1 MVPVESKIRT
11 AKILILGTADAGKST
26 LIRHMRKLHGR
37 EFESLEMAH
46 FKKVIR
52 LSCIEYLVTIVNK
65 FLKDEQTTKSY
76 HGACENFLEH
86 YRSISDPDN
95 EFIDK
100 ALNIWRVGALQSYIT
115 KTIHWE
121 SYGTELKDI
130 ASELS
135 HINGNKAQ
143 AIQMSFD
150 GQRIYSDNP
159 INHFLKCFERIME
172 TDYQPNLEDILNLR
186 VPTSGTFKKV
196 IENNVT

>member
-37 EFESLEMAH
+37 EFESLEMER

-100 ALNIWRVGALQSYIT
+100 ALNIWSVAALQSYIT
-115 KTIHWE
+115 KTIHWK
-121 SYGTELKDI
+121 Y
-130 ASELS
+130 
-135 HINGNKAQ
+135 
-143 AIQMSFD
+143 
-150 GQRIYSDNP
+150 
-159 INHFLKCFERIME
+159 C
-172 TDYQPNLEDILNLR
+172 
-186 VPTSGTFKKV
+186 
-196 IENNVT
+196 